1 MFRILG
7 KSVRRAWPL
16 VLAAWLILLV
26 GTWYAAPPWDKATED
41 REFAFLPANSPSRRA
56 EKVFAEAFPQDG
68 TGSNVVLVLHR
79 DEDERGKL
87 TGDLKFISDK
97 LEPGIRRIAEKDGG
111 LAYEI
116 KASDEPLF
124 PGDDEPTKP
133 TPSAKRSIIAR
144 VRTPNTPGAGALLVS
159 PDGQAL
165 LVVVDLTTEFL
176 SAQNWRTIDAI
187 NELLGELRA
196 GSDMPP
202 GLQVAVTGSAVIG
215 RDHTTAELQSVRA
228 TMFLTVVMVVVLLI
242 LIYRAPLLALI
253 PLATVAVAVQIS
265 LNILALFAKAGYLT
279 LFQGLQIYVTILA
292 YGAGIDYCLFLT
304 ARYKEELDHGNSP
317 PQAAEAAVGNV
328 GAALTASAATVM
340 CGIGMMYFA
349 QFGKF
354 QEAGIAIPLTLLLVL
369 CATLTFSPALLR
381 LAGRWAFWPQRI
393 HQEEGLPSDTPAKS
407 WRAFFAEGGM
417 ERIWD
422 WIGHFLLRRA
432 GAVWLTTVAIM
443 APFAILGG
451 LLYNQ
456 VTFDVISNLPA
467 DSSSQAGTRLLQEH
481 FPAGIVGTA
490 SILLVD
496 PHMDFS
502 SIEGRAVV
510 EKVTDQLRERKD
522 ELGLA
527 DVRSLTS
534 PLGITAQ
541 AGHDYSGLDAPAEVR
556 RESVEREAKA
566 HYIAGLGNAE
576 RTATRLDLVL
586 NHSPF
591 TRKSIE
597 DLNRVEQA
605 VKSALPADVRPA
617 TQLYVVGATADVRD
631 LANVM
636 GEDRTRIEVL
646 VLAGVFLI
654 LIVLLRR
661 FAIPLYLLLS
671 VLFSYYTTLGVSFI
685 VFYLL
690 DPHGFTGIDWKIA
703 IFLFAILI
711 AVGEDYNIFLMTRID
726 EEERNHKPLNA
737 ITQALDRTGPIIS
750 SCGVIMAGTFA
761 SLLGGSLTEMKQ
773 LGFALAFG
781 ILLDT
786 FVVRPIL
793 VPAFL
798 ILLRSGRIPW
808 LHWAAKGSPIRAG
821 EPGVNGE
828 VHKNSKPTSETRGL

>member
-7 KSVRRAWPL
+7 KIIRRAWPL
-16 VLAAWLILLV
+16 VLAAWVALLV
-26 GTWYAAPPWDKATED
+26 GTWLAAPPWDKTAQD
-41 REFAFLPANSPSRRA
+41 LEFAFLPTKAPSRVA
-56 EKVFAEAFPQDG
+56 EAVFAEAFPQEG
-68 TGSNVVLVLHR
+68 PGSNIVLVLHR
-79 DEDERGKL
+79 GDDEQAHL
-87 TGDLKFISDK
+87 LGDLKFISDK
-97 LEPGIRRIAEKDGG
+97 LEPGIRRIAEADGG
-111 LAYEI
+111 MAYEV

-124 PGDDEPTKP
+124 SNEEEPAKKAEP
-133 TPSAKRSIIAR
+133 PKRSIIADI
-144 VRTPNTPGAGALLVS
+144 RTPNTPGIGALLVS

-165 LVVVDLTTEFL
+165 LVVADLTTEFL
-176 SAQNWRTIDAI
+176 SNQNWPAI
-187 NELLGELRA
+187 EKTQQLLHELQVRGDVP
-196 GSDMPP
+196 S
-202 GLQVAVTGSAVIG
+202 GLQIALTGSAVIG
-215 RDHTTAELQSVRA
+215 RDHTLAELQSVRA

-253 PLATVAVAVQIS
+253 PLATVAIAVQIS
-265 LNILALFAKAGYLT
+265 LNILALLADAGYLT
-279 LFQGLQIYVTILA
+279 LFQGLQTYVTILA
-292 YGAGIDYCLFLT
+292 YGAGVDYCLFLT
-304 ARYKEELDHGNSP
+304 ARYKEELDHGVSP
-317 PQAAEAAVGNV
+317 SQAAEAAVGNV

-340 CGIGMMYFA
+340 CGIGMMVFA

-354 QEAGIAIPLTLLLVL
+354 QEAGVAIPLTLFLVL

-381 LAGRWAFWPQRI
+381 LAGHWAFWPQRI
-393 HQEEGLPSDTPAKS
+393 RQVAGLPSDKPVKS
-407 WRAFFAEGGM
+407 WRDFFSAGGM

-422 WIGHFLLRRA
+422 WIGRVLLRRA
-432 GAVWLTTVAIM
+432 GTVWLTTVAIM

-451 LLYNQ
+451 LLYNH
-456 VTFDVISNLPA
+456 VTYDVIADLPA
-467 DSSSQAGTRLLQEH
+467 DSTSTAGTHLLQEH

-496 PHMDFS
+496 PHADFVTPR
-502 SIEGRAVV
+502 GRAIV

-541 AGHDYSGLDAPAEVR
+541 AGQDYSGLDVPPEVR
-556 RESVEREAKA
+556 RESIETEART
-566 HYIAGLGNAE
+566 HYLTSLGESE
-576 RTATRLDLVL
+576 RTATRFDLIL
-586 NHSPF
+586 SQSPF
-591 TRKSIE
+591 SRQSIQ
-597 DLNRVEQA
+597 DLDRIEQA
-605 VKSALPADVRPA
+605 VNSALPDGARQDAQV
-617 TQLYVVGATADVRD
+617 YVVGATASVRD

-636 GEDRTRIEVL
+636 QGDRTRIEVL
-646 VLAGVFLI
+646 VLVSVFLI

-661 FAIPLYLLLS
+661 FGVPLYLLLS

-726 EEERNHKPLNA
+726 EEERGRGPLRA

-761 SLLGGSLTEMKQ
+761 SLMGGSLTEMKQ

-798 ILLRSGRIPW
+798 ILLRGGRIPW
-808 LHWAAKGSPIRAG
+808 LGWAARRLVVQPG
-821 EPGVNGE
+821 EPGANGE
-828 VHKNSKPTSETRGL
+828 AYKSSKPTSEPRGR